1 MPELPEVEVVR
12 SGLARHILGARIDA
26 VEVLETR
33 SLRRDPGTAA
43 EFAAFLRCQK
53 IVDVCRRGK
62 YMWLRLSAG
71 PEDAAPQSGPCDP
84 TAVVVHLGMSGQVL
98 LTEAGA
104 PDHRHLRLRLALTGP
119 GGNRLDMRFVDQR
132 IFGGMY
138 RDPVVGVV
146 DTEGQAVPA
155 ASSSVLDMAEIPAT
169 VSHIGRDPLD
179 AHFDEAS
186 FRRRLSRTSSGIKR
200 VLLDQSTISGIGNI
214 YADEALWRAGLHYST
229 PARSLT
235 QSQAEELLA
244 ACTEVMTAALA
255 EGGTS
260 FDALYVNV
268 NGESG
273 YFERGL
279 NVYGRS
285 GKPCKRCGAL
295 VVRERF
301 MNRSSYLCP
310 VCQRER

>member
-33 SLRRDPGTAA
+33 SLRRDPGAAA
-43 EFAAFLRCQK
+43 EFAAFLRGQK

-71 PEDAAPQSGPCDP
+71 PKDGAPHSGPCDP

-98 LTEAGA
+98 LTEPGA
-104 PDHRHLRLRLALTGP
+104 PDHRHVRLRFSLTGP
-119 GGNRLDMRFVDQR
+119 DGGPLEMRFVDQR

-138 RDPVVGVV
+138 RDPVVAVV
-146 DTEGQAVPA
+146 DHEERPVPA
-155 ASSSVLDMAEIPAT
+155 ASSSVLDLAEIPGT

-179 AHFDEAS
+179 PHFDEAA
-186 FRRRLSRTSSGIKR
+186 FRRRLRATSSGIKR

-214 YADEALWRAGLHYST
+214 YADEALWRSRLHYAK
-229 PARSLT
+229 PARSVT
-235 QSQAEELLA
+235 KSQAEELLA

-285 GKPCKRCGAL
+285 GEPCKRCGAL

-301 MNRSSYLCP
+301 MNRSSYFCP
-310 VCQRER
+310 VCQRGR